1 MGARRLV
8 RHALAMAEDPTMNA
22 GSTPLDEETRVVR
35 AGTTLTTAEYAALA
49 RELEALRGRHRAE
62 LAERLRLARGFGG
75 SADND
80 DLLAVLEEAAIEEAR
95 IAQLEEQV
103 RSALV
108 VDVALAG
115 VGAVGLGALVR
126 VVDGGGDECEYEMVG
141 RRSPD
146 SRRHEVTPASPVG
159 EALLGARAGD
169 VVRVE
174 LPSGRVRVLEVL
186 DFRYPEAVEAA

>member
-1 MGARRLV
+1 MGARRPA
-8 RHALAMAEDPTMNA
+8 RHALTMAEDPIMNA
-22 GSTPLDEETRVVR
+22 GSTPLDEEARAAP
-35 AGTTLTTAEYAALA
+35 AGTTLTTDEYAALA
-49 RELEALRGRHRAE
+49 RELEALRTRHRAE
-62 LAERLRLARGFGG
+62 LAERLRLARGYGG

-80 DLLAVLEEAAIEEAR
+80 DLLAVLEEAAIDEAR
-95 IAQLEEQV
+95 IAQLEEQL
-103 RSALV
+103 RSARV

-115 VGAVGLGALVR
+115 VGAAGLGAVVR
-126 VVDGGGDECEYEMVG
+126 VVERGGDECEYELVG

-169 VVRVE
+169 AVRVE

-186 DFRYPEAVEAA
+186 EVRYPDAAEAA